1 MVPIEWFMI
10 ALWLVFA
17 FVGVSRH
24 FPRELGATIGF
35 VGMLL
40 GFSLSGGYVFQF
52 AGQLAGLFGSSPQ
65 VVTLAIYT
73 LIIVSSVIALY
84 SGETFTF
91 IGQWPP
97 SPLLG
102 TVIDITIA
110 LFNGWLVVGTWW
122 FYMHSLGYPQQA
134 WGMFQPPIS
143 DLAKQLV
150 ALTPLAVVPETQ
162 STWVFGMALVGLIAL
177 KVKR

>member
-17 FVGVSRH
+17 LVGIARR

-40 GFSLSGGYVFQF
+40 GFQLSGGYVFQF
-52 AGQLAGLFGSSPQ
+52 AGQLADLLGTSPQ
-65 VVTLAIYT
+65 AMT
-73 LIIVSSVIALY
+73 LIIYTSILVTAVVLLY
-84 SGETFTF
+84 SGETLTF
-91 IGQWPP
+91 VGSWPP
-97 SPLLG
+97 SAALG
-102 TVIDITIA
+102 TIIDVTIA

-122 FYMHSLGYPQQA
+122 HYMHSLGYPQQE
-134 WGMFQPPIS
+134 WGLFEPPIS
-143 DLAKQLV
+143 DLAARLV
-150 ALTPLAVVPETQ
+150 QLTPFQVIPESQ
-162 STWVFGMALVGLIAL
+162 QTWVLGMALVGLLAL